1 MSGELVL
8 MGHVAR
14 LHYLQGLWTATSF
27 PDRGSTK
34 IPFQKVRK
42 P

>member
-1 MSGELVL
+1 MAMSGELVL

-27 PDRGSTK
+27 PDRDLLRSLS
-34 IPFQKVRK
+34 RR
-42 P
+42 